1 MIFKL
6 RQPLCFSEIGQRDNQ
21 EDFIWP
27 LPAEASTSQRVFV
40 LCDGV
45 GGQRNGEVASMTA
58 ATALGEYLT
67 QHWPTDGI
75 VTKALFEEAL
85 AHAYKSLDEADT
97 SESKHGRMGTTM
109 TCLVLHRGGVLFAHI
124 GDSRIY
130 HIRPSIAD
138 SKQGRSGIIYQT
150 EDHSL
155 LNDMLKAGEL
165 TEEEA
170 ADFPHRNVI
179 TRAMLPHLETPYR
192 ADIYNLADVKAGD
205 YFFLCSDGVLEQLT
219 NERLGEILANQAN
232 DDITKLATIKGVCQ
246 GVTRDNHTCWLIPID
261 TVTAEE
267 GDRRIAATEAK
278 IAFAPQDDDEDIIE
292 EDMTEEE
299 EIIEEINCTSQED
312 VEDYIPGIEVESEE
326 EIEEENEEIT
336 TADVANADKP
346 EGNEDTA
353 DTEDEEE
360 EEEETRKGFLAK
372 IAALCVTFGRFCKRI
387 WKLLATKAVNSRLG
401 QRLKR
406 TNRWQWIISAIIM
419 LSVYDLLLFFFG
431 DTSYSLIF
439 PKAEPSNELID
450 NEATSPLMPR
460 IEEYEAPKPA
470 EDKEIKKALETTDPN
485 VASPEALKEIE
496 EPAAVSAES
505 FETPLSDTP
514 APTSTEKI
522 HDAMK
527 DNKITVPVN
536 KPTE

>member
-192 ADIYNLADVKAGD
+192 ADLYNLSDVKAGD

-219 NERLGEILANQAN
+219 NEKLGEILADPTQ
-232 DDITKLATIKGVCQ
+232 DDITKLAAIKGVCL
-246 GVTRDNHTCWLIPID
+246 GATRDNHTCWLIPID
-261 TVTAEE
+261 KVTVEE
-267 GDRRIAATEAK
+267 GDHKLATTEATM
-278 IAFAPQDDDEDIIE
+278 AFVPQDDDEDIIE
-292 EDMTEEE
+292 EEMTEEE
-299 EIIEEINCTSQED
+299 EIIEEIGSTPEQD
-312 VEDYIPGIEVESEE
+312 VEETIPGIEDVE
-326 EIEEENEEIT
+326 EIEEEEVES
-336 TADVANADKP
+336 APAPVA
-346 EGNEDTA
+346 
-353 DTEDEEE
+353 
-360 EEEETRKGFLAK
+360 EETDESETEAETGETAETEGKTKSFMARIG
-372 IAALCVTFGRFCKRI
+372 ALCAAFGRFCKRC
-387 WKLLATKAVNSRLG
+387 WTRFKTWALNTRLG
-401 QRLKR
+401 QRFKR
-406 TNRWQWIISAIIM
+406 TNRWNWIIGAIIV
-419 LSVYDLLLFFFG
+419 LGVYDIVLFFFG
-431 DTSYSLIF
+431 NTAYELTFSKAHPSDSLI
-439 PKAEPSNELID
+439 NET
-450 NEATSPLMPR
+450 APAPLVDR
-460 IEEYEAPKPA
+460 VEEYEAPKPTD
-470 EDKEIKKALETTDPN
+470 DKELKKALETTDPN
-485 VASPEALKEIE
+485 VATPEALKEIE
-496 EPAAVSAES
+496 VPEAVSAES
-505 FETPLSDTP
+505 FEEPLTETP

-522 HDAMK
+522 QDAMK
-527 DNKITVPVN
+527 NNKITVPAV
-536 KPTE
+536 KPAE